1 VANAWFLNGRGI
13 PLSLK
18 SSATVTELTDTAIAI
33 FMLLCLS
40 SYGDGLSEI
49 FNVLY
54 HRLPLEVVIRRA

>member
-18 SSATVTELTDTAIAI
+18 SSATITELTDTATSI

-40 SYGDGLSEI
+40 RYGDGLSEI

-54 HRLPLEVVIRRA
+54 RRLPLEVAMSRA